1 MIPIPFHE
9 IAKSLIFLPLQ
20 GVQNLHMRH
29 RRLTQNLIFPQGDGR
44 MLRKAHSS
52 LLLCG
57 LAVLGLQSLASAT
70 IPYSLVTND
79 ADSGI
84 SSSNTYTHAIDFN
97 ASGGGA
103 TINGVVFTA
112 ATGNTG
118 NFTRTVA
125 NGSVNNHNGTGEVT
139 TSGNL
144 ADLMQGF
151 LYNSGPATDGSGLQT
166 YTITGLTIGT
176 TYDLRLYNHA
186 WTAAGNRPNELVFD
200 VGGANDSTGFINTD
214 RATTVGMAGDNDSY
228 YINYRYTASSTSLVF
243 TAANQSGS
251 NASFHLYGL
260 TNQVVIPEP
269 SSCLL
274 SGLGGLL
281 LLRRRRK

>member
-1 MIPIPFHE
+1 MARRCTICDHPRRAE
-9 IAKSLIFLPLQ
+9 I
-20 GVQNLHMRH
+20 
-29 RRLTQNLIFPQGDGR
+29 D
-44 MLRKAHSS
+44 KA
-52 LLLCG
+52 
-57 LAVLGLQSLASAT
+57 
-70 IPYSLVTND
+70 LVTND

-97 ASGGGA
+97 NSGGGA

-125 NGSVNNHNGTGEVT
+125 NGSINNHNGTGEVT

-166 YTITGLTIGT
+166 YTITGLTMGT

-200 VGGANDSTGFINTD
+200 VGGADEA
-214 RATTVGMAGDNDSY
+214 RQARVGPG
-228 YINYRYTASSTSLVF
+228 
-243 TAANQSGS
+243 G
-251 NASFHLYGL
+251 
-260 TNQVVIPEP
+260 
-269 SSCLL
+269 L
-274 SGLGGLL
+274 SGLGPGALQSRQPAAD
-281 LLRRRRK
+281 RRRPGGGAGLVGSGHGPGDEIHQDEERWHRQEAQEGESPAIRHRRSPRVHHHPTCRSAW